1 MQIRLVRSILP
12 ATDGPT
18 KVTAIC
24 WSPNS
29 FRLAVATHDRVITLF
44 DENGEQKR
52 DRFSTKPADAARKDY
67 VITGL
72 AWSPDSTKLA
82 VAQSD
87 NIVFVYKV
95 RAERRS
101 GGGLAL
107 AEGEWMNGQSQRDC
121 SERAAHACRVAP
133 RVCATRLLAFPM

>member
-1 MQIRLVRSILP
+1 MIDHHDDSDSSRNGQFGTIFRARDSKSAPGVAESYPFAMQIRLVRSILP

-95 RAERRS
+95 RGAE
-101 GGGLAL
+101 
-107 AEGEWMNGQSQRDC
+107 EGTPS
-121 SERAAHACRVAP
+121 
-133 RVCATRLLAFPM
+133 